1 MAGLNLPPLAL
12 SAAGNAL
19 ASVPSEQAG
28 LQLQQAQ
35 TQSAQQGVMQQQRQA
50 AEMQGLQRA
59 SKEATDRD
67 TGQIDQDKFIGLVG
81 QYAPSHL
88 APLMQAGGMY
98 AYRQSMVDKNTAQTG
113 LYGANQAK
121 SEAQTSG
128 LNFKNQDMADT
139 MVSKVAQAAL
149 NMKKP
154 DGTPDMDARQN
165 FINQNMPALQRAGI
179 NPDDIKGIP
188 LNDENLKAYVDRGL
202 SGHDY
207 VGLYMKASSE
217 IGKVDQDEKNNMV
230 SHEWADKERKKL
242 TDIKAGTSFGPGGTP
257 TLTPAAMDAM
267 VENYHLYGSESFKYL
282 GNRFVS
288 NIGPEIMNGE
298 AKKYGLA
305 SRDWQGNM
313 INLRATYSSLT
324 QTQKTRD
331 AVVAFE
337 KVAQQ
342 NGQAALNI
350 LKKVADV
357 GSPLLNQPIRSV
369 MDKLGDADVH
379 ALDAQLDVFSKEV
392 ARITSNPSLSGV
404 LTDSE
409 RKDLRSM
416 VSKDIT
422 VGQFQKLMEVYG
434 ADMERRKNSLDA
446 LLAEQKGRVPKINPQ
461 TPATPGS
468 SPATAAKVMSLE
480 DYLKANGH

>member
-35 TQSAQQGVMQQQRQA
+35 TQSAQQQVMQQQRQA

-59 SKEATDRD
+59 SKEATDPD

-98 AYRQSMVDKNTAQTG
+98 AYRQSMVGKNAAQTG
-113 LYGANQAK
+113 LYGANQEKA
-121 SEAQTSG
+121 EAQTNG

-139 MVSKVAQAAL
+139 MVSKVAQAAMT
-149 NMKKP
+149 MKKP

-165 FINQNMPALQRAGI
+165 FVNQNLPALQRAGI
-179 NPDDIKGIP
+179 NPDDIKGIE
-188 LNDENLKAYVDRGL
+188 LNDENLKAYADRGL

-207 VGLYMKASSE
+207 VNLYQKASSE
-217 IGKVDQDEKNNMV
+217 IGKVGQDEQNNMV

-257 TLTPAAMDAM
+257 TLTPAAKDAM
-267 VENYHLYGSESFKYL
+267 VENYHLYGPEAFKGL

-288 NIGPEIMNGE
+288 TVGPEIMNGE
-298 AKKYGLA
+298 AQKYGLA

-313 INLRATYSSLT
+313 TNLKATSASQV

-331 AVVAFE
+331 AVVTFE

-342 NGQAALNI
+342 NGQAALQI

-357 GSPLLNQPIRSV
+357 GSPLFNQPIRSV

-379 ALDAQLDVFSKEV
+379 ALDAQLDVYAKEV

-422 VGQFQKLMEVYG
+422 VGQFQKLQEVYG
-434 ADMERRKNSLDA
+434 ADMERRHNSLDA

-461 TPATPGS
+461 PANPPATPQSG
-468 SPATAAKVMSLE
+468 AKVMSFG
-480 DYLKANGH
+480 DYLKANGY